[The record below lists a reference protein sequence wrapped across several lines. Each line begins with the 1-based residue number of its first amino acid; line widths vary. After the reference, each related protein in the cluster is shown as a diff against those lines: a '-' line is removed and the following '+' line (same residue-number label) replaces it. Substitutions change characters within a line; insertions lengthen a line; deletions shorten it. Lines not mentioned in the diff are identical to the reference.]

1 MKVSELNDILYEK
14 FKGLP
19 VNAPIVRNNIKNDA
33 YALTTLK
40 ILYQSDLD
48 IEFDKSQAAELA
60 KYIIAPPDGGID
72 IFIEH
77 QDDDEYVFDVIQ
89 VKYFPMRLHEIKA
102 AFATMKQTI
111 DDFCNDASSVHSVSC
126 KEILSTSNLSK
137 SNKKYCHYY
146 VVHTGRCEFDNLA
159 NNETVL
165 NEKYLN
171 DMYYNG
177 TNKVKHES
185 FVLEQNSYLLHN
197 YDYLDY
203 NAVVLSLNCYDL
215 AILNNKFA
223 KAMIGRNMLFGQ
235 NLRDGLPPLRNKAY
249 ENMKKTIINEPEMF
263 WSYNNGITIVADR
276 YTIIPDG
283 DRISKLHLKG
293 FSIVNGAQTTSA
305 LGYILKTFLRD
316 KKNSYIDLL
325 KKAFVLVRIISISD
339 DYSKRNVAIYNN
351 SQNCILNRDLVANR
365 QEQIVLQDH
374 LLNNNTASIY
384 MEIRRGAQKPAC
396 IDKKMKHRVTKNET
410 LAQIAYA
417 AFEIEPFTAKDK
429 KSTFFSSVSSK
440 PQYVVN
446 EYYHR
451 LFYYDSNNPDSN
463 GILFKKT
470 VREIEEA
477 LFVMHLYNESG
488 RIKRRELRQNIA
500 DYKKALDKADNAYR
514 IQENIEADANVLE
527 TIGSCKFY
535 CISTYYLFKERFDM
549 LTDNKVFDYNKYY
562 DDKKFRDNLVNDFIN
577 LFLMNTIRVL
587 NQNARD
593 NNKAGNIA
601 NWLRGKACQD
611 AFVATMKSELTLNGY
626 LKEFYLTFVS
636 KYKI

>member
-48 IEFDKSQAAELA
+48 IEFDKSKAAELA

-316 KKNSYIDLL
+316 KENSYIDLL

>member
-263 WSYNNGITIVADR
+263 WSYNNGITIVADK

-316 KKNSYIDLL
+316 KENSYIDLL

>member
-293 FSIVNGAQTTSA
+293 
-305 LGYILKTFLRD
+305 L
-316 KKNSYIDLL
+316 
-325 KKAFVLVRIISISD
+325 
-339 DYSKRNVAIYNN
+339 
-351 SQNCILNRDLVANR
+351 
-365 QEQIVLQDH
+365 
-374 LLNNNTASIY
+374 
-384 MEIRRGAQKPAC
+384 
-396 IDKKMKHRVTKNET
+396 
-410 LAQIAYA
+410 
-417 AFEIEPFTAKDK
+417 
-429 KSTFFSSVSSK
+429 
-440 PQYVVN
+440 
-446 EYYHR
+446 
-451 LFYYDSNNPDSN
+451 
-463 GILFKKT
+463 
-470 VREIEEA
+470 
-477 LFVMHLYNESG
+477 
-488 RIKRRELRQNIA
+488 
-500 DYKKALDKADNAYR
+500 
-514 IQENIEADANVLE
+514 
-527 TIGSCKFY
+527 
-535 CISTYYLFKERFDM
+535 
-549 LTDNKVFDYNKYY
+549 
-562 DDKKFRDNLVNDFIN
+562 
-577 LFLMNTIRVL
+577 
-587 NQNARD
+587 
-593 NNKAGNIA
+593 
-601 NWLRGKACQD
+601 
-611 AFVATMKSELTLNGY
+611 
-626 LKEFYLTFVS
+626 
-636 KYKI
+636 